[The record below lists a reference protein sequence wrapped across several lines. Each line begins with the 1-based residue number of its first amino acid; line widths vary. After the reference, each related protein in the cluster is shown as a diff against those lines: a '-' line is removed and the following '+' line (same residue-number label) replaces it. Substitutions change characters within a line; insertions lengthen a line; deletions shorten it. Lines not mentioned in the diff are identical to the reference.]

1 MRRRGEISLMYNVRV
16 PYPFLWSFGGPFYG
30 PFDRRR
36 WPRTE
41 AATAVEEEIA
51 LFEPILSSDKRA
63 VLEIH
68 WVLVIEADGG
78 FSLRAEWN
86 HLRLD
91 A

>member
-1 MRRRGEISLMYNVRV
+1 MYNVRV

-41 AATAVEEEIA
+41 AATVVEEEIIRFESIPLNDERPA
-51 LFEPILSSDKRA
+51 LQMRWE
-63 VLEIH
+63 VT
-68 WVLVIEADGG
+68 IEANGG

-86 HLRLD
+86 HLRRD
-91 A
+91 DSN